1 MQYNDIRILQTKQK
15 MLKIVK
21 LILEIISY
29 FWTLI
34 KTQTNGINNIRRKP
48 NKHEW

>member
-1 MQYNDIRILQTKQK
+1 MPTKQN

-29 FWTLI
+29 FWKLI
-34 KTQTNGINNIRRKP
+34 KTQTNGINNIRWKP